1 MKNRTEQ
8 NRIFTKNRDAQFDSA
23 LDDLAQRIRDQ
34 KELEAV
40 GRAKE
45 KLMHAG
51 MCLDYINVV
60 ALAEHD
66 GKQLDYS
73 TNYDQY
79 GLAKL
84 LKLQAEMKRDEL
96 KDSKIPNTA

>member
-1 MKNRTEQ
+1 MRTYFRVQIFIERRNQREILKNRTEQ

-45 KLMHAG
+45 KLIHAG

-73 TNYDQY
+73 SHYNT
-79 GLAKL
+79 GLL
-84 LKLQAEMKRDEL
+84 
-96 KDSKIPNTA
+96 SG